1 MMDTNLQSI
10 DDFDR
15 DSRSRSSSNNSNHLS
30 VGTSFSME
38 RSTSSNTLKFRNNY
52 DALLKEVL
60 EETSEDESEDLL
72 NNIEIDV
79 NAATAE
85 LPDELRAA
93 LEDRA
98 LADKYLANLKSYM
111 SHRRSHSIG
120 STTSLKGDYSSPNTP
135 IQSTFPQPQK
145 PFFRA
150 QPDPLSKILDAVPYH
165 TRLVNGVQ
173 PLTILEQKFHA
184 LRIPE
189 LDLPS
194 VAEGII
200 QSRLGDLYKIQD
212 ELNIHLHG
220 GPLVKNTSMA
230 YKIGEKKKHKV
241 VNLLDEISKEIGLYE
256 EFVKRAQYL
265 TLENIL
271 KETDSDDEH
280 YVEDYETLLT
290 DSNINHFESS
300 SDISRATPGTPVS
313 PGTFSPT
320 PPGIT
325 SKTPRRIS
333 SNPALSS
340 LSSSDHPHQYTSSKL
355 TNGSRAPSPA
365 IVRSS
370 TSEQDNASPSR
381 QSSEFG
387 TFASDRSPSSPLL
400 AEDVEPWEA
409 FKWTSL
415 KKISDQLYADDM
427 RRHNG
432 LVSVLAVSGV
442 IAIGT
447 TRSLVFVYDY
457 SQNLKCILGDS
468 ARAVEIGSVTSLA
481 ISADHTTIACG
492 HSQGYIVVWDIN
504 KPSNPVR
511 VIDPI
516 PASQAT
522 KSLNAQ
528 QQHQQNTLR
537 KEGHVKGA
545 AILHIGFVG
554 VKKTEIVSG
563 DDQGMSFYHVLYKVV
578 MVNAVD
584 TTRILGRYQNLYF
597 PGLMENGNDSNNSML
612 PKPRRPSTVFAM
624 QPLPL
629 GQVAHPAENFGLI
642 ALLTPYKM
650 IIVGLKPTP
659 QTQYKYLKPKSAPA
673 ITTSS
678 IVENGNHQEAE
689 SRQPS
694 SPSQQPQQQSQQ
706 QQSHQ
711 AREDIGNS
719 SKSSSENLAGCL
731 AWLPVMKSDMAN
743 EPAVGPKDKNSK
755 HGIPPNDPML
765 AFSWGNH
772 LTILR
777 VGIESPDNPQ
787 SSNRGVRNTSS
798 NKNKRGSKLEFTKYG
813 EYKCRDV
820 IVGLQWINRQILV
833 LITPNEEMI
842 LFDPKNMQETER
854 ASIRN
859 KQLVYHDRF
868 NSPLGD
874 LVTENVIITPQQPGL
889 GITDVFMPY
898 RTVEMAYYHS
908 LRAYKGKLFM
918 LGLNKLYIGALLSW
932 ADRIIALVRAGDFL
946 EGIELATLFYNGKY
960 TQTVVG
966 LPEDEKARKHIV
978 GEKLKELLDA
988 SLNYTFSSTRT
999 YEGMAD
1005 ESTSAGGG
1013 GAVLF
1018 KDLASGCIKACFSMD
1033 NLEYLFDV
1041 AYDRFSESNVRGIF
1055 LEVLEPY
1062 ILQDK
1067 VSDIPPAVMKD
1078 LVNHYC
1084 SKRMLSQLEQVI
1096 WHVNPS
1102 CLDIDQIVS
1111 VCHREG
1117 LYEAMMYVWNKSM
1130 DDYVSPVVEMLKV
1143 VRSVI
1148 KDESTRL
1155 VIPQQFQHE
1164 QQIHFYPN
1172 GEHRSRMASAAS
1184 GKTLEL
1190 MIDEPEETTPGPRAN
1205 AEKLFDYFKMILT
1218 GRTFPDGLPM
1228 TPSKANEARSAVY
1241 SFIFSGRCV
1250 IWPKIGGSLVLT
1262 ADDEDQMSEPTYP
1275 YLRLLLRFSTK
1286 KFLEALEIAFEDPW
1300 LNGGD
1305 DILTSTLEEDMQGK
1319 VMSRQIIINTL
1330 LDVMGGGHSGNGLP
1344 LPPPRPKQSIS
1355 ASTVQSFSN
1364 SNRGTATPTL
1374 KYDEND
1380 SMIQLYMFIA
1390 SNLHKYTTFILLPPT
1405 TLHNILVKLADD
1417 HDPDTRQ
1424 ERQAAV
1430 QNLLTVY
1437 KPMNPDQ
1444 MVAYYEDAGFW
1455 QVLESVYRRDKKY
1468 GKLIEANLKD
1478 EERRTQV
1485 FDTVYRLLDDR
1496 GLNDKKKGEVKSMF
1510 MIWISQFVEI
1520 DGQRTAEIVE
1530 TFFQGKHEDAIRRLE
1545 EDQEFDNHG
1554 YDDDDDYRD
1563 NTTDQRVFLYLRGLL
1578 EPIQTEED
1586 DMEMN
1591 HINNN
1596 NNNIKVYAPPTIPS
1610 VDPSLH
1616 ERYLELMCRF
1626 DPSGVFD
1633 YLNTKLVNDVNL
1645 KVVFKSCEEYEV
1657 IDAVVWIMEKS
1668 GNTQGALDKM
1678 LSVAKEK
1685 VEAILQIVRDHAQ
1698 VDSVWTFEEQGIVSS
1713 CLIGLNGVLRVGTRL
1728 CENSSSVPTTTI
1740 ASVPQE
1746 EVTTHD
1752 INSKH
1757 HDDDD
1762 HVESLWFRLL
1772 DSYVE
1777 SSIEVLNALAAATI
1791 PQGLQQ
1797 HIESSFKSFVQSIL
1811 THLLLSTSPQ
1821 VSLPRLLSRLIESQV
1836 RGENTFADFRDIFR
1850 SMLDTYKYE
1859 GKLLE
1864 MTNRLFD
1871 RDLFKGVEDM
1881 VRGKERGWRPRRAV
1895 CDICGEGVLDLS
1907 LLEQP
1912 LAWNLDENQEDE
1924 KEKAQED
1931 QEQGG
1936 GQEVSLPNVKVCND
1950 VIVFRC
1956 KHAYHKRCLE
1966 SNRPLPTED
1975 SQWQCVICHHGEQE
1989 KEDQRHVE
1997 KQQRQQ
2003 PLQEPVVSD
2012 KDDKGKDQDQD
2023 PKVEEPSEE
2032 DKSLPP
2038 PLPRKESKGK
2048 ERATALNL

>member
-1 MMDTNLQSI
+1 MDMSSQSI
-10 DDFDR
+10 EEFE
-15 DSRSRSSSNNSNHLS
+15 RSRSQSTGSNISNTSSNHLS
-30 VGTSFSME
+30 TTSISME
-38 RSTSSNTLKFRNNY
+38 RSTSTNTLKFRNNY

-72 NNIEIDV
+72 DNIEIDV

-85 LPDELRAA
+85 LPEELRAA

-111 SHRRSHSIG
+111 NHRRSHSIG
-120 STTSLKGDYSSPNTP
+120 STASLKGDYSSPNTP
-135 IQSTFPQPQK
+135 IQSSFPQPPK

-150 QPDPLSKILDAVPYH
+150 QPNPLSKILDAVPYH

-194 VAEGII
+194 VADGII

-220 GPLVKNTSMA
+220 GPLVKNTSKA

-241 VNLLDEISKEIGLYE
+241 MDLLDEISKEIGLYE
-256 EFVKRAQYL
+256 EFVKRAKYL

-271 KETDSDDEH
+271 KAEDGDDE
-280 YVEDYETLLT
+280 YYSEDNENLLP
-290 DSNINHFESS
+290 DLSINYPEFS
-300 SDISRATPGTPVS
+300 SDIAHATPGTPVS
-313 PGTFSPT
+313 PATFSPT
-320 PPGIT
+320 I

-340 LSSSDHPHQYTSSKL
+340 LSSVDHASSSSSSSKL
-355 TNGSRAPSPA
+355 THVHSTA
-365 IVRSS
+365 ITR
-370 TSEQDNASPSR
+370 TSASENDNQNNTSR

-387 TFASDRSPSSPLL
+387 TFASDRSPSVSLM

-415 KKISDQLYADDM
+415 KKISDHLYADEM

-432 LVSVLAVSGV
+432 LVSVLTVSGV
-442 IAIGT
+442 IAVGT

-468 ARAVEIGSVTSLA
+468 ARAVEIGSVTSIA

-504 KPSNPVR
+504 KPTHPVR
-511 VIDPI
+511 IIDPI

-528 QQHQQNTLR
+528 QQQQQQQALR

-545 AILHIGFVG
+545 AILHVGFVG
-554 VKKTEIVSG
+554 VKKSEIVSG
-563 DDQGMSFYHVLYKVV
+563 DDQGMAFYHVLYKVV

-597 PGLMENGNDSNNSML
+597 PGLDHTHHGMNGGTDNGSMNGGDILL
-612 PKPRRPSTVFAM
+612 PKPRKPSTVFAM

-629 GQVAHPAENFGLI
+629 GQIPHPAENFGLV

-650 IIVGLKPTP
+650 IIVGLKPAP
-659 QTQYKYLKPKSAPA
+659 QTQYKYLKPKSTSTVT
-673 ITTSS
+673 ISS
-678 IVENGNHQEAE
+678 IPENGNEYQQQQQENE
-689 SRQPS
+689 SRQRHTDH
-694 SPSQQPQQQSQQ
+694 QQEQQEQLQSG
-706 QQSHQ
+706 
-711 AREDIGNS
+711 EELGN
-719 SKSSSENLAGCL
+719 KMSSENLAGCL
-731 AWLPVMKSDMAN
+731 AWLPVMKSDMST
-743 EPAVGPKDKNSK
+743 EPIDPKDSKNT
-755 HGIPPNDPML
+755 IPTNDPML

-777 VGIESPDNPQ
+777 VGIENPDNSQP
-787 SSNRGVRNTSS
+787 SNRSTRKSSS
-798 NKNKRGSKLEFTKYG
+798 NKSKRGSKLEFTKYG
-813 EYKCRDV
+813 EYKCPDV

-889 GITDVFMPY
+889 GISDVFMPY

-908 LRAYKGKLFM
+908 IRAYKGKLFM

-966 LPEDEKARKHIV
+966 LPEDEKARKHMV

-988 SLNYTFSSTRT
+988 SLNFTFAPTRT

-1005 ESTSAGGG
+1005 ETTSGNP
-1013 GAVLF
+1013 VLL
-1018 KDLASGCIKACFSMD
+1018 KDLASGCIKACLSMN

-1041 AYDRFSESNVRGIF
+1041 AYDRFAESEVSGTF

-1062 ILQDK
+1062 ILQDE

-1084 SKRMLSQLEQVI
+1084 SKRMLSQLEQII
-1096 WHVNPS
+1096 WHVNPQ

-1155 VIPQQFQHE
+1155 VVPQPFWQQSEE
-1164 QQIHFYPN
+1164 QANSKNFYPN
-1172 GEHRSRMASAAS
+1172 GLDRTRLASAES
-1184 GKTLEL
+1184 GKTMEL
-1190 MIDEPEETTPGPRAN
+1190 IMDEPEDINSNQRAN

-1228 TPSKANEARSAVY
+1228 TRSKAKDARSLVY

-1262 ADDEDQMSEPTYP
+1262 ANDEDQMSEPTYP

-1300 LNGGD
+1300 LNGAD

-1319 VMSRQIIINTL
+1319 AISRQIIVNTL

-1364 SNRGTATPTL
+1364 SNRGTGTPTPTIRP
-1374 KYDEND
+1374 YDEND

-1405 TLHNILVKLADD
+1405 TLHNILVRLADD

-1424 ERQAAV
+1424 ERQSAV

-1437 KPMNPDQ
+1437 KPMDPDQ

-1455 QVLESVYRRDKKY
+1455 QVLENVYRREKKY
-1468 GKLIEANLKD
+1468 GKLVEANLKD
-1478 EERRTQV
+1478 EERHDQV
-1485 FDTVYRLLDDR
+1485 FDTVYQLLDAR
-1496 GLNDKKKGEVKSMF
+1496 GGLNNKKKGEVKSIF
-1510 MIWISQFVEI
+1510 MIRISQFVEI
-1520 DGQRTAEIVE
+1520 DGQRTADIVE
-1530 TFFQGKHEDAIRRLE
+1530 TFFNGDHEEVIRRLE
-1545 EDQEFDNHG
+1545 EDQEFDHHG
-1554 YDDDDDYRD
+1554 YDDDDDDEYHD
-1563 NTTDQRVFLYLRGLL
+1563 NTADQRVFLYLRGLL
-1578 EPIQTEED
+1578 EPMNGGSNED
-1586 DMEMN
+1586 ELES
-1591 HINNN
+1591 NNR
-1596 NNNIKVYAPPTIPS
+1596 VYAPATIPNVS
-1610 VDPSLH
+1610 PSLH

-1645 KVVFKSCEEYEV
+1645 DTVLKSCEEHEV

-1668 GNTQGALDKM
+1668 GDTQGALDKM

-1685 VEAILQIVRDHAQ
+1685 VDMILQIINDHKEPG
-1698 VDSVWTFEEQGIVSS
+1698 SVWTFEEQGILSS

-1728 CENSSSVPTTTI
+1728 CENSTSGVPSNTTDNRDEIDTKENTDDKI
-1740 ASVPQE
+1740 KY
-1746 EVTTHD
+1746 H
-1752 INSKH
+1752 N
-1757 HDDDD
+1757 DDD

-1777 SSIEVLNALAAATI
+1777 SSIEVLNALVATI
-1791 PQGLQQ
+1791 ISKGLKE
-1797 HIESSFKSFVQSIL
+1797 HIVSSFKSFVQSIL

-1821 VSLPRLLSRLIESQV
+1821 VSLPRLLSRLIESQA

-1871 RDLFKGVEDM
+1871 RDLFKGVDDM
-1881 VRGKERGWRPRRAV
+1881 VRGKNRGWRPRRGV
-1895 CDICGEGVLDLS
+1895 CDLCGEGVLDLS

-1912 LAWNLDENQEDE
+1912 LAWNLEDNDQEEE
-1924 KEKAQED
+1924 KEE
-1931 QEQGG
+1931 
-1936 GQEVSLPNVKVCND
+1936 SIPD
-1950 VIVFRC
+1950 VQVNKDIIVFRC
-1956 KHAYHKRCLE
+1956 KHTYHQRCLE
-1966 SNRPLPTED
+1966 LRLPNEEG
-1975 SQWQCVICHHGEQE
+1975 QRKCVICHHGEQATE
-1989 KEDQRHVE
+1989 AQEQVQKHPEQQSVTNDIDNVQKELPKKEESKNENVGE
-1997 KQQRQQ
+1997 EEEEERQ
-2003 PLQEPVVSD
+2003 S
-2012 KDDKGKDQDQD
+2012 
-2023 PKVEEPSEE
+2023 S
-2032 DKSLPP
+2032 PP
-2038 PLPRKESKGK
+2038 PPPVPRKESKGK
-2048 ERATALNL
+2048 ERATS

>member
-1 MMDTNLQSI
+1 MDARSQSVE
-10 DDFDR
+10 DFDR
-15 DSRSRSSSNNSNHLS
+15 ESSSSSSTNTDNNHLAP
-30 VGTSFSME
+30 TSME
-38 RSTSSNTLKFRNNY
+38 RTSSTNTIKFRNNY

-60 EETSEDESEDLL
+60 EETSEDEDEDLL
-72 NNIEIDV
+72 NNIDIDIDIDT
-79 NAATAE
+79 ATAE

-93 LEDRA
+93 LEDRQI
-98 LADKYLANLKSYM
+98 ADKYLATLKNYM
-111 SHRRSHSIG
+111 SHRRSHSLG

-135 IQSTFPQPQK
+135 IQPTFSHHQQPK

-150 QPDPLSKILDAVPYH
+150 QPDPLSRILDAVPYH

-173 PLTILEQKFHA
+173 PLTVLEQKFHA

-189 LDLPS
+189 LDLPT
-194 VAEGII
+194 VADGII

-241 VNLLDEISKEIGLYE
+241 MNLLDEISKEIGLYE
-256 EFVKRAQYL
+256 EFVKRAHYL
-265 TLENIL
+265 TLESIL
-271 KETDSDDEH
+271 NEVDSGDEEYYPEDNETM
-280 YVEDYETLLT
+280 LT
-290 DSNINHFESS
+290 DSSLNHFESS

-313 PGTFSPT
+313 PATFSPT
-320 PPGIT
+320 PSAIT

-333 SNPALSS
+333 SNPALS
-340 LSSSDHPHQYTSSKL
+340 LSAEQQAKL
-355 TNGSRAPSPA
+355 TNA
-365 IVRSS
+365 VVMRSA
-370 TSEQDNASPSR
+370 SEQDNRSVSR

-387 TFASDRSPSSPLL
+387 TFASDRSPSVSLNV
-400 AEDVEPWEA
+400 EDVEPWEA

-415 KKISDQLYADDM
+415 KKISDQLYADEM

-432 LVSVLAVSGV
+432 LVSVVAVSGV

-481 ISADHTTIACG
+481 ISADHTTIASG

-504 KPSNPVR
+504 KPANPVR
-511 VIDPI
+511 IIDPI

-528 QQHQQNTLR
+528 QHQQQQTLR

-554 VKKTEIVSG
+554 VKKSDIVSG
-563 DDQGMSFYHVLYKVV
+563 DDQGMAFYHVLYKVV

-584 TTRILGRYQNLYF
+584 TTRILGRYQNLSF
-597 PGLMENGNDSNNSML
+597 PGLDNGGMGEM

-629 GQVAHPAENFGLI
+629 GQIAHPAENFGLV

-659 QTQYKYLKPKSAPA
+659 QTQYKYLKPKGAPA

-678 IVENGNHQEAE
+678 TAENNNDHPDAE
-689 SRQPS
+689 SR
-694 SPSQQPQQQSQQ
+694 QQQSQQ
-706 QQSHQ
+706 QQQ
-711 AREDIGNS
+711 QETRDEQFGN
-719 SKSSSENLAGCL
+719 KTPSENLAGCL
-731 AWLPVMKSDMAN
+731 AWLPVMKSDISG
-743 EPAVGPKDKNSK
+743 ESTGVKDKGAK
-755 HGIPPNDPML
+755 PTTAPNDPML

-772 LTILR
+772 LLILR
-777 VGIESPDNPQ
+777 VGIESPDGPHAPV
-787 SSNRGVRNTSS
+787 RGARNTSS
-798 NKNKRGSKLEFTKYG
+798 NKNKRGSKLEFVKYG
-813 EYKCRDV
+813 EHKCRDV

-842 LFDPKNMQETER
+842 LFDPKNMVETER

-874 LVTENVIITPQQPGL
+874 LVTETTTAPAQTQQLQQQSGL
-889 GITDVFMPY
+889 GINDVFTPY

-908 LRAYKGKLFM
+908 IRAYKGKLFL

-946 EGIELATLFYNGKY
+946 EGIELATLFYNGRY

-966 LPEDEKARKHIV
+966 LPEDEKARKYTV

-988 SLNYTFSSTRT
+988 SLNYTFSPTRT

-1005 ESTSAGGG
+1005 EAADGVGGGG

-1018 KDLASGCIKACFSMD
+1018 KDLASGCTKACLSMD

-1041 AYDRFSESNVRGIF
+1041 AYERFVESDVRGIF

-1084 SKRMLSQLEQVI
+1084 SKRMLAQLEQII
-1096 WHVNPS
+1096 WHVNPQ

-1117 LYEAMMYVWNKSM
+1117 LYEAMMYVWNRSM

-1143 VRSVI
+1143 IRSVI

-1155 VIPQQFQHE
+1155 AVSQEFNH
-1164 QQIHFYPN
+1164 YPT
-1172 GEHRSRMASAAS
+1172 GERTRLTSAAS
-1184 GKTLEL
+1184 GSTMEL
-1190 MIDEPEETTPGPRAN
+1190 VVDEPEEITTSPRKS
-1205 AEKLFDYFKMILT
+1205 AEKLFDYFKLILT

-1228 TPSKANEARSAVY
+1228 ATSKANEARSAVY
-1241 SFIFSGRCV
+1241 SFVFSGRCV

-1262 ADDEDQMSEPTYP
+1262 ADDDDQMSEPTYP

-1300 LNGGD
+1300 LNGGE
-1305 DILTSTLEEDMQGK
+1305 DILTSTLEEDLQGK
-1319 VMSRQIIINTL
+1319 VISRQIIVNTL

-1355 ASTVQSFSN
+1355 ASTVHSFSN
-1364 SNRGTATPTL
+1364 HGTSSTNTTV
-1374 KYDEND
+1374 DRENE
-1380 SMIQLYMFIA
+1380 SLIQLYMFIA

-1405 TLHNILVKLADD
+1405 TLHNILVRLSDD
-1417 HDPDTRQ
+1417 HDPNTRQ

-1430 QNLLTVY
+1430 QSLLTVY

-1444 MVAYYEDAGFW
+1444 MVSYYEDAGFW
-1455 QVLESVYRRDKKY
+1455 QVLESVYRREKKY
-1468 GKLIEANLKD
+1468 GKLVEANLKD
-1478 EERRTQV
+1478 DERRTEV
-1485 FDTVYRLLDDR
+1485 FDTVYRLLDERSD
-1496 GLNDKKKGEVKSMF
+1496 LNDKKRSEVKSIF
-1510 MIWISQFVEI
+1510 MIRISQFVEI
-1520 DGQRTAEIVE
+1520 DGQKTAEIVE
-1530 TFFQGKHEDAIRRLE
+1530 AFFNSSHEEAVRRLE
-1545 EDQEFDNHG
+1545 EDQEFDDEEYHDTAN
-1554 YDDDDDYRD
+1554 
-1563 NTTDQRVFLYLRGLL
+1563 QRVFLYLRGLL
-1578 EPIQTEED
+1578 EPATDVDE
-1586 DMEMN
+1586 MEKAAATN
-1591 HINNN
+1591 
-1596 NNNIKVYAPPTIPS
+1596 KVYAPPAIPNVS
-1610 VDPSLH
+1610 TSIH

-1626 DPSGVFD
+1626 DPSGVYD

-1645 KVVFKSCEEYEV
+1645 DAVLKSCEEYEV

-1668 GNTQGALDKM
+1668 GNTQGALEKM

-1685 VEAILQIVRDHAQ
+1685 VEAILQIIRDHTHAK
-1698 VDSVWTFEEQGIVSS
+1698 SVWTFEEQGVVSS

-1728 CENSSSVPTTTI
+1728 CENSS
-1740 ASVPQE
+1740 
-1746 EVTTHD
+1746 
-1752 INSKH
+1752 NSH
-1757 HDDDD
+1757 SAADEHDD

-1777 SSIEVLNALAAATI
+1777 SSIEVLNALTAATK
-1791 PQGLQQ
+1791 PRGLQQ
-1797 HIESSFKSFVQSIL
+1797 HIVSSFKSLVQSIL

-1821 VSLPRLLSRLIESQV
+1821 VSLPRLLSRLIESQA

-1881 VRGKERGWRPRRAV
+1881 VRGKGRGWRPRRAV
-1895 CDICGEGVLDLS
+1895 CDICGEGILDIS

-1912 LAWNLDENQEDE
+1912 LAWNLDDDEDDNDE
-1924 KEKAQED
+1924 SK
-1931 QEQGG
+1931 
-1936 GQEVSLPNVKVCND
+1936 VKVIEDAGKDGDDADAEKSGKEQPLD
-1950 VIVFRC
+1950 VQNNRDIMVFRC
-1956 KHAYHKRCLE
+1956 THAYHRQCLE
-1966 SNRPLPTED
+1966 STRQSSGED
-1975 SQWQCVICHHGEQE
+1975 RWQCVICHHGETA
-1989 KEDQRHVE
+1989 KEDQQQVRLQE
-1997 KQQRQQ
+1997 QQQRQQ
-2003 PLQEPVVSD
+2003 QSNTDEEVQEQVQEQEP
-2012 KDDKGKDQDQD
+2012 
-2023 PKVEEPSEE
+2023 
-2032 DKSLPP
+2032 PP
-2038 PLPRKESKGK
+2038 PPKKESKGK
-2048 ERATALNL
+2048 ERAVVSPH

>member
-1 MMDTNLQSI
+1 MMDARSQSV
-10 DDFDR
+10 DEFDR
-15 DSRSRSSSNNSNHLS
+15 ESSSSSSNSHLAP
-30 VGTSFSME
+30 TSME
-38 RSTSSNTLKFRNNY
+38 RSASTNTLKFRNNY

-72 NNIEIDV
+72 SNIDIDL

-85 LPDELRAA
+85 LPEELRAA

-98 LADKYLANLKSYM
+98 LADRYLANLKSYM
-111 SHRRSHSIG
+111 SHRRSHSLG
-120 STTSLKGDYSSPNTP
+120 STASLKPDYSSPNTP
-135 IQSTFPQPQK
+135 IQPTFSHQQPK
-145 PFFRA
+145 PFFRV
-150 QPDPLSKILDAVPYH
+150 QPDPLSRILDAVPYH

-173 PLTILEQKFHA
+173 PLTVLEQKFHA

-189 LDLPS
+189 LDLPT
-194 VAEGII
+194 VADGII

-241 VNLLDEISKEIGLYE
+241 MNLLDDIGKEIGLYE
-256 EFVKRAQYL
+256 EFVKRAHYL
-265 TLENIL
+265 TLESIL
-271 KETDSDDEH
+271 NESDSGDEYYQDDNETLATDSS
-280 YVEDYETLLT
+280 L
-290 DSNINHFESS
+290 NHFESS

-313 PGTFSPT
+313 PATFSPT
-320 PPGIT
+320 PSAIT
-325 SKTPRRIS
+325 SKTPRRIA
-333 SNPALSS
+333 SNPALSLAS
-340 LSSSDHPHQYTSSKL
+340 EHQAKL
-355 TNGSRAPSPA
+355 LNGT
-365 IVRSS
+365 IIRSA
-370 TSEQDNASPSR
+370 SEQDNRSGSR

-387 TFASDRSPSSPLL
+387 TFASDRSPSVSLL
-400 AEDVEPWEA
+400 TEDVEPWEA

-415 KKISDQLYADDM
+415 KKISDQLYADEM

-442 IAIGT
+442 IAVGT

-468 ARAVEIGSVTSLA
+468 ARAVEVGSVTSLA

-504 KPSNPVR
+504 KPANPVR
-511 VIDPI
+511 IIDPI

-522 KSLNAQ
+522 KSVNASQ
-528 QQHQQNTLR
+528 QQQQVLR

-554 VKKTEIVSG
+554 VKKSEIVSG
-563 DDQGMSFYHVLYKVV
+563 DDQGMAFYHVLYKVV

-584 TTRILGRYQNLYF
+584 TTRILGRYQNLSF
-597 PGLMENGNDSNNSML
+597 PGLDTGNNEM

-629 GQVAHPAENFGLI
+629 GQIAHPAENFGLV

-659 QTQYKYLKPKSAPA
+659 QTQYKYLKPKGAPA

-678 IVENGNHQEAE
+678 IADNNEHGDAAARK
-689 SRQPS
+689 RQT
-694 SPSQQPQQQSQQ
+694 QQ
-706 QQSHQ
+706 QQEERDDQPSNK
-711 AREDIGNS
+711 AP
-719 SKSSSENLAGCL
+719 SENLAGCL
-731 AWLPVMKSDMAN
+731 AWLPVMKSDLAG
-743 EPAVGPKDKNSK
+743 EPINLKDKNPK
-755 HGIPPNDPML
+755 HTTPANDPML

-772 LTILR
+772 LLILR
-777 VGIESPDNPQ
+777 VGIENPDIPHTGG
-787 SSNRGVRNTSS
+787 RGSRNTA
-798 NKNKRGSKLEFTKYG
+798 NKSKRGSKLEFIKHG

-842 LFDPKNMQETER
+842 LFDPKNMVETER

-874 LVTENVIITPQQPGL
+874 LVVKSAAPTQQAGL
-889 GITDVFMPY
+889 GISDMFMPY
-898 RTVEMAYYHS
+898 KTVEMAYYHS
-908 LRAYKGKLFM
+908 VRAYKGKLFL

-946 EGIELATLFYNGKY
+946 EGIELATLFYNGRY

-966 LPEDEKARKHIV
+966 LPEDEMARKHMV

-988 SLNYTFSSTRT
+988 SLNYTFSSSRT
-999 YEGMAD
+999 YDGMAD
-1005 ESTSAGGG
+1005 ESTNG

-1018 KDLASGCIKACFSMD
+1018 KDLAAGCVKACLSMN
-1033 NLEYLFDV
+1033 NLEYLFDT
-1041 AYDRFSESNVRGIF
+1041 AYDRFAESDVRGVF

-1078 LVNHYC
+1078 LVQHYC
-1084 SKRMLSQLEQVI
+1084 SKRMLTQLEQII
-1096 WHVNPS
+1096 WHVNPQ

-1117 LYEAMMYVWNKSM
+1117 LYEAMMYVWNRSM

-1143 VRSVI
+1143 IRHVI

-1155 VIPQQFQHE
+1155 VVPQFTNYYQ
-1164 QQIHFYPN
+1164 N
-1172 GEHRSRMASAAS
+1172 GDRTRLTSAES
-1184 GKTLEL
+1184 TRT
-1190 MIDEPEETTPGPRAN
+1190 MDMIIDEPEDLTSVPRRN
-1205 AEKLFDYFKMILT
+1205 AEKLFEYFKLILT
-1218 GRTFPDGLPM
+1218 GRTFPDGLSM
-1228 TPSKANEARSAVY
+1228 TTAKANEARSAVY
-1241 SFIFSGRCV
+1241 SFVFSGRCV
-1250 IWPKIGGSLVLT
+1250 VWPRKGGTLVLT
-1262 ADDEDQMSEPTYP
+1262 ADDEDHMTEPTYP
-1275 YLRLLLRFSTK
+1275 YLRLLLRFNTK

-1319 VMSRQIIINTL
+1319 VISRQIIVNTL
-1330 LDVMGGGHSGNGLP
+1330 LDVMGGGHAGNGLP
-1344 LPPPRPKQSIS
+1344 MPPPRPKQSIS
-1355 ASTVQSFSN
+1355 TSTVQSFSN
-1364 SNRGTATPTL
+1364 RESSPT
-1374 KYDEND
+1374 NAAAD
-1380 SMIQLYMFIA
+1380 SEGESVVQLYMFIA
-1390 SNLHKYTTFILLPPT
+1390 ANLHKYTTFILLPPT
-1405 TLHNILVKLADD
+1405 TLHNILVRLSEDQ
-1417 HDPDTRQ
+1417 DPDTRQ

-1430 QNLLTVY
+1430 QNLLTVF
-1437 KPMNPDQ
+1437 KPINPDL

-1455 QVLESVYRRDKKY
+1455 QVLESVYQREKKY
-1468 GKLIEANLKD
+1468 GKLVEANLKD
-1478 EERRTQV
+1478 DERRTEV

-1496 GLNDKKKGEVKSMF
+1496 SDLNEKKRNEVKSVF
-1510 MIWISQFVEI
+1510 MIRISQFVEI
-1520 DGQRTAEIVE
+1520 DGQKSAEIVE
-1530 TFFQGKHEDAIRRLE
+1530 VFFNGKHEEAVRRLE
-1545 EDQEFDNHG
+1545 EDQEFDDEEHH
-1554 YDDDDDYRD
+1554 D
-1563 NTTDQRVFLYLRGLL
+1563 TADQRVFLYLRGLL
-1578 EPIQTEED
+1578 EPSTAAD
-1586 DMEMN
+1586 DEKS
-1591 HINNN
+1591 IATSR
-1596 NNNIKVYAPPTIPS
+1596 VYAPPVIPNVS
-1610 VDPSLH
+1610 TSLH

-1626 DPSGVFD
+1626 DPSGVYD

-1645 KVVFKSCEEYEV
+1645 DAVLKCCEQYEV

-1668 GNTQGALDKM
+1668 GNTQAALEKM

-1685 VEAILQIVRDHAQ
+1685 VEMILQMIRDHARA
-1698 VDSVWTFEEQGIVSS
+1698 DSVWTFEEQGIVSS

-1728 CENSSSVPTTTI
+1728 CENSS
-1740 ASVPQE
+1740 
-1746 EVTTHD
+1746 
-1752 INSKH
+1752 NSH
-1757 HDDDD
+1757 SAADEYDD

-1777 SSIEVLNALAAATI
+1777 SSIEVLNALAATTI

-1797 HIESSFKSFVQSIL
+1797 HIVSSFKSFVQSIL

-1821 VSLPRLLSRLIESQV
+1821 VSLPRLLSRLIESQA

-1881 VRGKERGWRPRRAV
+1881 VRGKGRGWRPRRGV
-1895 CDICGEGVLDLS
+1895 CDICGDGVLDIS
-1907 LLEQP
+1907 LLDQP
-1912 LAWNLDENQEDE
+1912 FAWDLENEENPDDE
-1924 KEKAQED
+1924 
-1931 QEQGG
+1931 
-1936 GQEVSLPNVKVCND
+1936 STVKVDKD
-1950 VIVFRC
+1950 VVVFRC
-1956 KHAYHKRCLE
+1956 SHAYHRRCLE
-1966 SNRPLPTED
+1966 TSRQAGAEGK
-1975 SQWQCVICHHGEQE
+1975 WQCVVCHHGETS
-1989 KEDQRHVE
+1989 KED
-1997 KQQRQQ
+1997 KQQQR
-2003 PLQEPVVSD
+2003 PLEDPQ
-2012 KDDKGKDQDQD
+2012 DD
-2023 PKVEEPSEE
+2023 EE
-2032 DKSLPP
+2032 DEPPKESQPPP
-2038 PLPRKESKGK
+2038 PLPKKEGKGK
-2048 ERATALNL
+2048 ERATA